1 MDCSCFGFV
10 NPNHKEIIFNGMYVL
25 VEGSCQVGMEFFLN
39 VSRNLF
45 FNVPVATMFQTHLQ
59 FSAHKART
67 MVLCWKI
74 TVIQSLISVLL

>member
-25 VEGSCQVGMEFFLN
+25 VEGSCQAGMEFFLN

-45 FNVPVATMFQTHLQ
+45 LMFQWQ
-59 FSAHKART
+59 
-67 MVLCWKI
+67 LCFRR
-74 TVIQSLISVLL
+74 ISNSQRIKPEQWFYVGKLLLYNH